1 MTQAETQGSGPYW
14 AGSLLSCVLKT
25 QSAIIRASL
34 LTQTITLHEGMTM
47 TAYENNY
54 YNRICRQEPGLTARV
69 LQIASDHNVTAAGL
83 SERIKSRKSLS
94 EKLNDRKHPEQI
106 EDQYD
111 ILRYTYVIDPKDYT
125 EITNEIMDE
134 FENEGMTIDRI
145 KNFWLNPP
153 EQYHGIHMQAE
164 TASGVRFE
172 VQFHTPES
180 YRQKEA
186 AHDSYKRAMAKT
198 ASRNE
203 RAAAG
208 RRQKSIFRTAK
219 IPPEAETILEFARK
233 EVRLTDRERYE
244 ISDLFDRE
252 FTKMQQELLS
262 GHSLE
267 REQNFVR

>member
-1 MTQAETQGSGPYW
+1 
-14 AGSLLSCVLKT
+14 
-25 QSAIIRASL
+25 
-34 LTQTITLHEGMTM
+34 M

-69 LQIASDHNVTAAGL
+69 LQIASDHDVTAAGL

-94 EKLNDRKHPEQI
+94 EKLNNRKHPEQI

-153 EQYHGIHMQAE
+153 EKYHGIHMQAE

-252 FTKMQQELLS
+252 FTKMQHGLLS